1 MTRSE
6 ESQGGEWQMDDV
18 RQMDGAQEE
27 LRHDVPLEDEGL
39 ERDMRAVLGLD
50 DPQDEAQDE
59 PKNEEQETTDEKDG
73 ETPRDE
79 GSEDPL
85 IEIGGEKFRLSEVQ
99 EWRKGYLRQ
108 SDYTRKTQRLAER
121 ERELQQALQ
130 QVQPMLQL
138 QQLLQSNPVAFRAFQ
153 TAYQQALAQAG
164 GAARSGAPAA
174 PYGPQTPFGAQVP
187 GMAQPLPPEI
197 EQLRQVAVDY
207 QLDRQLNELRRM
219 IDEDRQQFGLDRLT
233 DEDWERAQE
242 QVMREAVEARIPDLR
257 IAYRTSS
264 LRDQLMQEA
273 LRRYQQQ
280 QETQKRKETGKQ
292 AGAVMRGR
300 GAPASGGVKS
310 GSAPKT
316 LAEATRRAFAELQA
330 SGGLL
335 AHD

>member
-18 RQMDGAQEE
+18 KQMDVVQDE
-27 LRHDVPLEDEGL
+27 LRRDAPLEDEGL

-59 PKNEEQETTDEKDG
+59 PESKEQGTTDAKDG
-73 ETPRDE
+73 ETPKDE

-85 IEIGGEKFRLSEVQ
+85 VEIGGEKFRLSELQ

-121 ERELQQALQ
+121 ERELQQAFQ

-138 QQLLQSNPVAFRAFQ
+138 QQLLQSNPAAFRAFQ
-153 TAYQQALAQAG
+153 TAYQQAMTQAG
-164 GAARSGAPAA
+164 GAMRSGAPAA
-174 PYGPQTPFGAQVP
+174 SYGAQTPFGAQVP

-219 IDEDRQQFGLDRLT
+219 IDEDRQQFGLDRLS
-233 DEDWERAQE
+233 DEDWERTQE
-242 QVMREAVEARIPDLR
+242 QVMREAVDARIPDLR

-280 QETQKRKETGKQ
+280 QETQKRQETGRQ

-300 GAPASGGVKS
+300 GAPASGVKS
-310 GSAPKT
+310 ESAPKT
-316 LAEATRRAFAELQA
+316 LAEATRQAFAKLQA

>member
-1 MTRSE
+1 MN
-6 ESQGGEWQMDDV
+6 DV
-18 RQMDGAQEE
+18 KQMDGAQEE
-27 LRHDVPLEDEGL
+27 LRHDVPLEDDGL

-59 PKNEEQETTDEKDG
+59 PENDEQETTDAKDG
-73 ETPRDE
+73 ETPKDE

-85 IEIGGEKFRLSEVQ
+85 IEIGGDKFRLSEVQ

-121 ERELQQALQ
+121 ERELQQAFQ
-130 QVQPMLQL
+130 HVQPMLQL
-138 QQLLQSNPVAFRAFQ
+138 QQLLQSNPAAFRAFQ

-164 GAARSGAPAA
+164 GAERSGVPAA
-174 PYGPQTPFGAQVP
+174 SYGPQTPFGAQVP
-187 GMAQPLPPEI
+187 GMAQALPPEI

-219 IDEDRQQFGLDRLT
+219 IDEDRKQFGLDRLT

-242 QVMREAVEARIPDLR
+242 QVMREALDARIPDLS

-280 QETQKRKETGKQ
+280 QETQKRQETGRQ

-310 GSAPKT
+310 GSSPKT

-330 SGGLL
+330 AGGLL
-335 AHD
+335 AQD

>member
-1 MTRSE
+1 
-6 ESQGGEWQMDDV
+6 MDDV
-18 RQMDGAQEE
+18 KQMDVVQEE
-27 LRHDVPLEDEGL
+27 QRHNAPLEDDGL

-59 PKNEEQETTDEKDG
+59 PENEERETTDAKDG
-73 ETPRDE
+73 ETPKDA
-79 GSEDPL
+79 GGEDPL
-85 IEIGGEKFRLSEVQ
+85 IDIGGEKFRLSEVQ

-121 ERELQQALQ
+121 ERELQQAFQ

-138 QQLLQSNPVAFRAFQ
+138 QQLLQSNPVVFRAFQ

-174 PYGPQTPFGAQVP
+174 PYGPQTPFGAQAP
-187 GMAQPLPPEI
+187 GMVQPLPPEI

-280 QETQKRKETGKQ
+280 QETQKRHETGRQ

-335 AHD
+335 AQD

>member
-6 ESQGGEWQMDDV
+6 ESQGGERQMDDV
-18 RQMDGAQEE
+18 KQMDVVQEE
-27 LRHDVPLEDEGL
+27 QRHNAPLEDEGL

-59 PKNEEQETTDEKDG
+59 PENEEQETTDAKDG
-73 ETPRDE
+73 ETPKDE

-121 ERELQQALQ
+121 ERELQQAFQ

-138 QQLLQSNPVAFRAFQ
+138 QQLLQSNPAVFRAFQ

-174 PYGPQTPFGAQVP
+174 PYGPQTPFGAQAP

-280 QETQKRKETGKQ
+280 QETQKRQETGRQ

-300 GAPASGGVKS
+300 GAPASGVKS

-335 AHD
+335 AQD